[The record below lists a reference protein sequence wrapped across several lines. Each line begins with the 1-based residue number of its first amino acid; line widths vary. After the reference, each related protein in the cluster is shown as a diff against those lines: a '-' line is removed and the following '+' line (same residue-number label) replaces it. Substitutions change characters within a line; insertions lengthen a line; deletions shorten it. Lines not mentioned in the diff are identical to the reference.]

1 MLSANQQKPDYSRIV
16 YFAYLLKLF
25 LGLSA
30 YLVLELVGM
39 LEKKNVKTDSFP
51 SLGVSKNVK

>member
-1 MLSANQQKPDYSRIV
+1 MLSPNQEKPDYSRIV
-16 YFAYLLKLF
+16 YFAYLLKPF
-25 LGLSA
+25 LGISA

-39 LEKKNVKTDSFP
+39 IEKNAKTDCFT